1 VALILDDFDAQE
13 GQTPL
18 DPNEKAGLIPR
29 HIETKGAL
37 NDWEQENILQATKWL
52 RRAKL
57 PEVLS
62 ESFCR
67 DLHRRMF
74 NKTWKWAGKFRTSD
88 SISKSFVSRRKAEGS
103 ADARQGEATTTRM
116 IWKWNDKNIGCDWT
130 LVAVKLNQLLG
141 NANYWVDNETFA
153 PDELAVRFHH
163 ALVWIHPFPNGNGRH
178 ARMMA
183 DALLKQLGRPA
194 FSWGSGANLV
204 SANEVRARY
213 LGALRAADKND
224 FTDLLIFVRS

>member
-1 VALILDDFDAQE
+1 MALDLDTPDEQD

-18 DPNEKAGLIPR
+18 DPDERAALIPR

-52 RRAKL
+52 RRAKI

-74 NKTWKWAGKFRTSD
+74 NKTWKWAGTFR
-88 SISKSFVSRRKAEGS
+88 KSG
-103 ADARQGEATTTRM
+103 
-116 IWKWNDKNIGCDWT
+116 KNIGCDWA
-130 LVAVKLNQLLG
+130 LIAVKLNQLLG
-141 NANYWVDNETFA
+141 NARYWVENDTFT
-153 PDELAVRFHH
+153 PDELTARFHH

-178 ARMMA
+178 SRMMA
-183 DALLKQLGRPA
+183 DALLKQLGRPV
-194 FSWGSGANLV
+194 FSWGSDANLV
-204 SANEVRARY
+204 RANAVRARY
-213 LGALRAADKND
+213 LGALRAADQGD
-224 FTDLLIFVRS
+224 FADLLSFVRS

>member
-1 VALILDDFDAQE
+1 MALILDDFDAQE

-18 DPNEKAGLIPR
+18 DPDEKAGLIPR
-29 HIETKGAL
+29 HIGTKGAF

-74 NKTWKWAGKFRTSD
+74 NQTWKWAGKFRTS
-88 SISKSFVSRRKAEGS
+88 
-103 ADARQGEATTTRM
+103 
-116 IWKWNDKNIGCDWT
+116 DKNIGCDWT

-141 NANYWVDNETFA
+141 NASTN
-153 PDELAVRFHH
+153 P
-163 ALVWIHPFPNGNGRH
+163 
-178 ARMMA
+178 
-183 DALLKQLGRPA
+183 
-194 FSWGSGANLV
+194 GSLQP
-204 SANEVRARY
+204 R
-213 LGALRAADKND
+213 LRLEAK
-224 FTDLLIFVRS
+224 VG

>member
-1 VALILDDFDAQE
+1 MALDLDAPDEQD

-18 DPNEKAGLIPR
+18 DPDEKAGLIPR

-52 RRAKL
+52 RRSKI

-74 NKTWKWAGKFRTSD
+74 NKTWKWAGTFR
-88 SISKSFVSRRKAEGS
+88 KS
-103 ADARQGEATTTRM
+103 
-116 IWKWNDKNIGCDWT
+116 DKNIGCDWT

-141 NANYWVDNETFA
+141 NARYWVENETFA
-153 PDELAVRFHH
+153 PAELAARFHH

-178 ARMMA
+178 SRMMT
-183 DALLKQLGRPA
+183 DVLLKQLGRPA

-204 SANEVRARY
+204 SANAVRARY
-213 LGALRAADKND
+213 LTALRAADNND
-224 FTDLLIFVRS
+224 FTDLLAFVRS